1 MHFGHLN
8 FDPGVML
15 VAEIAELGLLSFLV
29 KLVVLKSFAFEEII
43 LTVRVGCYYL
53 FFFEQASHY
62 SSVDLI

>member
-1 MHFGHLN
+1 
-8 FDPGVML
+8 ML

-29 KLVVLKSFAFEEII
+29 KLVVLKSFVFEEIF
-43 LTVRVGCYYL
+43 LTVRVGCNYL